1 MCIFLYSSCLSEFF
15 GSGGSREAAS
25 SDEATDDGE
34 ERGGEVGRYE
44 GGHEVPRVHPE
55 EEEEDQCY
63 DYQVYE
69 SIASRRRRR
78 ERESTFEGRRRTA
91 LCLGCAHDARDH
103 RHRYLLFLLALSS
116 SEGVRAADDLG
127 TEHHQLQELL
137 AGGKTSLRVHGQLR
151 QRQRRAHLPSPRN
164 SRTYTLFLPTSPLRR
179 ALHTL

>member
-1 MCIFLYSSCLSEFF
+1 MYIFIHSSCLSGYL

-25 SDEATDDGE
+25 SDEGTDGE
-34 ERGGEVGRYE
+34 ERGGEGGRYE
-44 GGHEVPRVHPE
+44 GGDEVPRVHPE
-55 EEEEDQCY
+55 KEEDQCY
-63 DYQVYE
+63 DQVYE
-69 SIASRRRRR
+69 SIASRRRSER
-78 ERESTFEGRRRTA
+78 RESTFEGRRRTA

-103 RHRYLLFLLALSS
+103 RHRYLLLLALSS

-164 SRTYTLFLPTSPLRR
+164 SRKYSYRLSSSIF
-179 ALHTL
+179 